1 MPSAASDQPV
11 RLRFSRIFH
20 AGKGSSVTTDP
31 GIPSSKNHV
40 RALRLPGTRA
50 FFDIFNARIEPADA
64 LMVSAVGLLGVWVR
78 HYETRKP
85 GRPMSQRLAYLMDLH
100 IWAIDRYVEDMLET
114 AGRAGYR
121 TASDAEE
128 LHYSYGEMVSLLTAD
143 FVCCR
148 REEPQPGGITED
160 QVLHHVRH
168 WDGFNAMVDAVAAGR
183 VRLRIPRTAQP
194 ASAAAEPCDPT
205 T

>member
-1 MPSAASDQPV
+1 
-11 RLRFSRIFH
+11 
-20 AGKGSSVTTDP
+20 
-31 GIPSSKNHV
+31 
-40 RALRLPGTRA
+40 LRLPGTRA

-100 IWAIDRYVEDMLET
+100 IWAIDRYVEDMLES
-114 AGRAGYR
+114 ARREGYQP
-121 TASDAEE
+121 AADVEE
-128 LHYSYGEMVSLLTAD
+128 MRYSYGEMVGLLTAD
-143 FVCCR
+143 FVRCR
-148 REEPQPGGITED
+148 REERQSGGITED

-168 WDGFNAMVDAVAAGR
+168 WDGFNAMVEAVAAGQ

-194 ASAAAEPCDPT
+194 AAAAEPCDPAT
-205 T
+205 